1 MKKDEFNYAPVV
13 VVLGVLTLVFMTLWF
28 PIRLA
33 KTIKTSLPIV
43 EPYDSLG
50 QRRSEHELEIE
61 YQRLLKRD
69 RSPFC
74 FLYNEYKRKW
84 GSFKAIYLGVKLTS
98 LLIVAVVSP
107 DSCLA
112 LSLAKNH
119 VSRDT
124 LAIARQATLLAAM
137 TGFLVLQTVAAPL
150 VDPVSNASEWTS
162 RMNFVLTSLLGLL
175 VALNVPGQT
184 FWNGW
189 GLYAVYILTYGL
201 TVYFTIVN
209 WDWMHRVIKRI
220 TRRVDFSIDI
230 FSPRLD
236 ISPSSKHFTQ
246 RIWQES
252 LTTLLLAAPQ
262 CKMPASQKMV
272 FVDGIEVSSEEL
284 TPPYL
289 LDFAGSP
296 AERHVEN
303 LKILREVGLQAYRR
317 PLCMSQSDRQHTIEL
332 RHKILQHII
341 GPDAFW
347 CPTGMTDAQSC
358 AVTYFGNAWCIPFP
372 LTVVIRYDHD
382 GSVAC
387 ITELRDLEH
396 FVRQNEDRVTEK
408 RREIRI
414 ALRCLDKT
422 RVKWPYTHTE
432 LVGNRFRW
440 LGGRQYEAHQTI
452 DYYEP
457 IFAIQRNGTL
467 SWGNLNLASGFGV
480 SLHYARN
487 VASNGT
493 LVGLNDA
500 LDLTPQLARFLL
512 LNKPVLDERISEYLV
527 CLRAYRDYM
536 HREVTSKAATLSYGF
551 LDSVYSAPISPDT
564 LTRILAENEL
574 DLRVRELAV
583 SYEDAFET
591 MDERVRYV
599 GRNAVT
605 GWWYLFWDDY
615 WRRNKATIASLVTHQ
630 SDFDP
635 HYSTSIAYN
644 PLSRAAL
651 EVFLKQRGL
660 WSATPRWYG
669 NWYWFHTGLINKMY
683 FHLHWI
689 AFAGSSKTI
698 HVHLGS
704 DPSSTHLL
712 GIDKQSRMGS
722 PGATDDKDQ
731 RDDPTSVTTS
741 SGIKAG
747 TDHSDSIMRTRRGYR
762 WETLYK
768 EGGIDQPLFAKGTI
782 SGLLEGSALAVVRG
796 ITAGTFALGDKGS
809 GR

>member
-13 VVLGVLTLVFMTLWF
+13 VTLGLSTLVFMTFWF

-33 KTIKTSLPIV
+33 KTINASLPVV

-50 QRRSEHELEIE
+50 QRRSEHELEME

-69 RSPFC
+69 RSPFS

-84 GSFKAIYLGVKLTS
+84 GAFKAVYLGVKLTS

-119 VSRDT
+119 ISRGT

-137 TGFLVLQTVAAPL
+137 AGFLVLQTVAAPF
-150 VDPVSNASEWTS
+150 VDPVNNANEWTS
-162 RMNFVLTSLLGLL
+162 RMNFVLTALLGLL

-189 GLYAVYILTYGL
+189 GLYG
-201 TVYFTIVN
+201 
-209 WDWMHRVIKRI
+209 
-220 TRRVDFSIDI
+220 
-230 FSPRLD
+230 LD
-236 ISPSSKHFTQ
+236 ISPSSKHLTQ

-272 FVDGIEVSSEEL
+272 FADGVEVTSEES

-303 LKILREVGLQAYRR
+303 LKILREVGLQAYQR
-317 PLCMSQSDRQHTIEL
+317 PLRMSQSDQKRTTEL

-347 CPTGMTDAQSC
+347 CPTGMADAQSC
-358 AVTYFGNAWCIPFP
+358 AVSYFGNAWCIPFP

-382 GSVAC
+382 GSLTC
-387 ITELRDLEH
+387 ITDLRDLEH
-396 FVRQNEDRVTEK
+396 FVWQNEDRDTEK

-440 LGGRQYEAHQTI
+440 LGGRQYEAHHTT

-457 IFAIQRNGTL
+457 ILAIQRNGTL
-467 SWGNLNLASGFGV
+467 TWGNVNLASGFGI

-487 VASNGT
+487 VAPDGS

-512 LNKPVLDERISEYLV
+512 LNKPVLDDRISEYLV
-527 CLRAYRDYM
+527 ALRAYRDYM
-536 HREVTSKAATLSYGF
+536 HREVAAKAAALSYGF
-551 LDSVYSAPISPDT
+551 LDSIYSAPASPDT
-564 LTRILAENEL
+564 ITRILAKDEL

-583 SYEDAFET
+583 SYGDAFET
-591 MDERVRYV
+591 MDERIRYV
-599 GRNAVT
+599 GRNAIS

-615 WRRNKATIASLVTHQ
+615 WRRNKATIASLATHR

-635 HYSTSIAYN
+635 HYPTSIAYN

-651 EVFLKQRGL
+651 EAFLKQRGL
-660 WSATPRWYG
+660 WSATPTWYG
-669 NWYWFHTGLINKMY
+669 NWYWFHTGLINKVY

-689 AFAGSSKTI
+689 AFAGSSK
-698 HVHLGS
+698 V
-704 DPSSTHLL
+704 
-712 GIDKQSRMGS
+712 
-722 PGATDDKDQ
+722 
-731 RDDPTSVTTS
+731 SV
-741 SGIKAG
+741 
-747 TDHSDSIMRTRRGYR
+747 
-762 WETLYK
+762 
-768 EGGIDQPLFAKGTI
+768 
-782 SGLLEGSALAVVRG
+782 V
-796 ITAGTFALGDKGS
+796 
-809 GR
+809 